1 MAFREVARK
10 KRALSKE
17 ECIRLLSE
25 QKRGVLAVLGDDDYP
40 YALPINHF
48 YDSESGKLF
57 FHSGKAGHKVEA
69 MARHKKVSFCVYD
82 EGYRKPGEWALNI
95 KSVIVFGTV
104 EAVEDYEEA
113 MALCR
118 RLSHKFTDEE
128 AYIDRE
134 SEKYGKGTLVFALTP
149 EHITGKMV
157 EEA

>member
-10 KRALSKE
+10 KRALPKE

-25 QKRGVLAVLGDDDYP
+25 QKRGVLAVLGDDEYP

-48 YDSESGKLF
+48 YDSESGKLY
-57 FHSGKAGHKVEA
+57 FHSGKVGHKVEA
-69 MARHKKVSFCVYD
+69 MVRHKKVSFCVYD

-118 RLSHKFTDEE
+118 RLSHKFTDDE
-128 AYIDRE
+128 AYITRE
-134 SEKYGKGTLVFALTP
+134 IEKYGKGTLVFALTP

-157 EEA
+157 EES

>member
-10 KRALSKE
+10 KRALPKE

-25 QKRGVLAVLGDDDYP
+25 QKRGVLAVLGDDEYP

-48 YDSESGKLF
+48 YDSESGKLY

-82 EGYRKPGEWALNI
+82 EGYQKPGEWALNI

-118 RLSHKFTDEE
+118 RLSLKFTDDE
-128 AYIDRE
+128 AYITRE
-134 SEKYGKGTLVFALTP
+134 IEKYGKGTLVFALTP

>member
-10 KRALSKE
+10 KRALPKE

-25 QKRGVLAVLGDDDYP
+25 QKRGVLAVLGDDEYP

-48 YDSESGKLF
+48 YDSESGKLY

-69 MARHKKVSFCVYD
+69 MVRHKKVSFCVYD

-104 EAVEDYEEA
+104 EAVGDYEEA

-118 RLSHKFTDEE
+118 RLSYKFTDDET
-128 AYIDRE
+128 YITRE
-134 SEKYGKGTLVFALTP
+134 IEKYGKGTLVFSLTP

>member
-118 RLSHKFTDEE
+118 RLSHKFTDDE

-134 SEKYGKGTLVFALTP
+134 IEKYGKGTLVFALTP
-149 EHITGKMV
+149 EHITGNMV